1 MRDNRV
7 LRGRHLHHLQLKH
20 FILFDIFPFAG
31 TLIALG
37 MLFYRPIGALDLG
50 LFFGMW
56 LITGLGLTV
65 GYHRLFT
72 HSAFSTS
79 VAVSRLLIVIGS
91 MAGRGS
97 MISWAAM
104 HRRHHELSDHDGDL
118 HSPNLH
124 GNTLLG
130 RLRGFLHAQLTWMIR
145 HDYPNVAHYVPDLM
159 AERSLVAVNRYYHAW
174 VLLGLAIP
182 TAVGGIV
189 SGTLWGALTGF
200 LWGGVARMFVVEQSM
215 SAVNSINHLLGTR
228 PFLTRGDNSRNVG
241 IMALLTW
248 GEGWH
253 NNHHAFPYSA
263 AFGLR
268 WFEFDPGFLFIRL
281 LEAMGLAWNVKVPSR
296 EKIAHRI
303 VRETGAEA
311 LDLEHG

>member
-7 LRGRHLHHLQLKH
+7 IRGRHLHHLQLKH

-37 MLFYRPIGALDLG
+37 MFFYRPIGALDLG
-50 LFFGMW
+50 LFFRMW

-124 GNTLLG
+124 GNSVFG

-145 HDYPNVAHYVPDLM
+145 HDYPNVTHYVPDLM
-159 AERSLVAVNRYYHAW
+159 AQRTLVAVNRYYHAW

-182 TAVGGIV
+182 TAV
-189 SGTLWGALTGF
+189 
-200 LWGGVARMFVVEQSM
+200 
-215 SAVNSINHLLGTR
+215 
-228 PFLTRGDNSRNVG
+228 
-241 IMALLTW
+241 
-248 GEGWH
+248 
-253 NNHHAFPYSA
+253 
-263 AFGLR
+263 
-268 WFEFDPGFLFIRL
+268 
-281 LEAMGLAWNVKVPSR
+281 
-296 EKIAHRI
+296 
-303 VRETGAEA
+303 
-311 LDLEHG
+311 